1 MVSVKSDEYQQ
12 LDMEWVVLMKQAK
25 AMGYTL
31 EDIRHGLL
39 ILQESGQ
46 AGKHEAAV

>member
-1 MVSVKSDEYQQ
+1 MVSGKSDGNQQ
-12 LDMEWVVLMKQAK
+12 LDMEWVELMKQAK
-25 AMGYTL
+25 AMGYTK
-31 EDIRHGLL
+31 EDVRHGIL